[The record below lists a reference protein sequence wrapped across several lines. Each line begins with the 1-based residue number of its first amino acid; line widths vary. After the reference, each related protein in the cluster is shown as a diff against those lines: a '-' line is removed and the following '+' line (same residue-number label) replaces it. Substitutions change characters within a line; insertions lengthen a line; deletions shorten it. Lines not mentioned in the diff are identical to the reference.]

1 MRCKPDENPWDV
13 ILLNGHGP
21 EDVASVDGC
30 VHAYEGVRKTS
41 DFPCVLEEV
50 ILEVTNQRNFHPK
63 ALVCDNAGEFISDLA
78 KAMYSAYHLHLDSI
92 APKSPQAGGLWEK
105 CVGDVKRRSTTSTLQ
120 APWMPA
126 SARLLSDQYAVEV
139 QMYYSEYPSA
149 NPNFESLS
157 SFRIQHLNPPP

>member
-1 MRCKPDENPWDV
+1 M
-13 ILLNGHGP
+13 
-21 EDVASVDGC
+21 DVASVDGC

-105 CVGDVKRRSTTSTLQ
+105 CVGVT
-120 APWMPA
+120 
-126 SARLLSDQYAVEV
+126 
-139 QMYYSEYPSA
+139 
-149 NPNFESLS
+149 
-157 SFRIQHLNPPP
+157 